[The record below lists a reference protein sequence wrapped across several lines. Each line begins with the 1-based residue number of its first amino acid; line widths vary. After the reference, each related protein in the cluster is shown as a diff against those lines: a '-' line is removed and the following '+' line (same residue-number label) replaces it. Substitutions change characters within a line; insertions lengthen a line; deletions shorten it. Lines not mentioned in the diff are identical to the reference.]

1 MCFSFQSSSHIVCAS
16 SVLYLITKDLN
27 QARLPIHIKG
37 WRASTL
43 GRITPSVE
51 MEELFWNLFSSS
63 VAPEKHDDLVSLLD
77 KNYTYIFEL
86 CGKQNKVVTMCVFSF
101 RLSFFIFH

>member
-1 MCFSFQSSSHIVCAS
+1 M
-16 SVLYLITKDLN
+16 
-27 QARLPIHIKG
+27 KG

-43 GRITPSVE
+43 GRITPSIE

-63 VAPEKHDDLVSLLD
+63 VAPENHDNLVSLLD

-86 CGKQNKVVTMCVFSF
+86 CGKLTKVVTMYKF
-101 RLSFFIFH
+101 L